1 MMSRHPSWFNG
12 AMGNLTTFL
21 LLICLPYVTSLNP
34 TCNTGKEGMLNVHFV
49 CHTHDDVGW
58 LKTVDQY
65 YYGAKNS
72 IQRAG
77 VQYILDSVV
86 RALLEDPAK
95 KFIYVE
101 SAFFFRWWD
110 EQSPDMQEK
119 VKKLVSGGQL
129 EFINGGWCMNDEGG
143 AHYNAIIDQM
153 TLGLAKIDNTFG
165 SVSRP
170 TIAWQID
177 PFGHSREQASLFA
190 QMGFEGLFFGRLDH
204 DDKTTRW
211 NSKTLEMVWEASAN
225 LGKDAWLF
233 TGVLPNG
240 YGPPSGF
247 CFDILCNDEPIMDD
261 PRLHDYNVDDRVE
274 DFLKAAADQ
283 SKAYASHDIL
293 MTMGMD
299 FHYTNAHVWYKNLDK
314 LIKYVNARQQNG
326 SKVNVFYSTPSCYLD
341 ALHKADLEWP
351 TKTDDFFPYAS
362 NNHSYWTGYFTSRPT
377 LKGYVREA
385 NNFMQAVKQFSSLLG
400 MGQDSRLETLKEAM
414 GVLQHHDAVS
424 GTAKQAVTDDYYERL
439 SNGMGE
445 AFKLVAEAYSKLQP
459 SVPGIETDINPIFC
473 PLLNESSCPPTETY
487 SSFIVTLYNPLG
499 KSRKQYPVRIPVPG
513 DTGFTVTDFQDNVVL
528 SQLVPIPKSVLQLPG
543 RVSSA
548 NYELVFFADEIP
560 PLGYTQFHVQR
571 TANRR
576 VLKRQMSSVTTP
588 ADSEND
594 LHVTIRDSLS
604 LYFDEKTKLLSG
616 IGVEKHGDITTLK
629 VNQTYLWYA
638 GMNGHNTKESDR
650 ASGAYIFRPNGTS
663 PYTIGEMV
671 NISIIEGDVVT
682 EIHQEWSSWMSQVMR
697 IYNQEPLKIEMEW
710 LVGPI
715 PIGDGI
721 GKEVINRVIW
731 GEVSTSDTFYTD
743 SNGREILK
751 RVKDSRET
759 WHLLNQ
765 EPVAGNYYP
774 VNSRLMIH
782 TDSDFTAALFNDR
795 SQGGTSL
802 QDGHM
807 ELMIH
812 RRLLHDDAFGVGE
825 ALNETAFGKGLVARG
840 KHYLIFSDLIT
851 PDCDFGC
858 QHRTLGE
865 QLMLQPILSF
875 NPSTDSTQAWKNTHN
890 TQWSGLKHPL
900 PENVHLL
907 TLEPWLNGTLLLR
920 LEHMYEKQE
929 SEHLSSPVTVDL
941 DGLFSDL
948 EILSAAEMTLA
959 ANLLKKDES
968 RYQWNVG
975 SHPSMNH
982 IDRVKELRD
991 EAEGAGD
998 DDNDDSNTLLVTLNP
1013 MEIRTFVLTVKKTTL
1028 RY

>member
-1 MMSRHPSWFNG
+1 MMSRPSSWFNG
-12 AMGNLTTFL
+12 AMGNFTTFL

-247 CFDILCNDEPIMDD
+247 CFDILCNDEPIMDN

-274 DFLKAAADQ
+274 QFIKAANDQAKGYAAD
-283 SKAYASHDIL
+283 HII
-293 MTMGMD
+293 MTMGED
-299 FHYTNAHVWYKNLDK
+299 FNYQSADMWYKNIDK
-314 LIKYVNARQQNG
+314 LIRYVNARQQNG

-424 GTAKQAVTDDYYERL
+424 GTAKQAVTNDYYERL

-459 SVPGIETDINPIFC
+459 SVPGIETDINPVFC
-473 PLLNESSCPPTETY
+473 PLLNESSCPPTETH

-548 NYELVFFADEIP
+548 TYELVFFADEIP

-594 LHVTIRDSLS
+594 LHVNIGDSLS

-782 TDSDFTAALFNDR
+782 TDNDFTAALFNDR

-875 NPSTDSTQAWKNTHN
+875 NPSTDSTQDWKNTHN

-948 EILSAAEMTLA
+948 EILSAEEMTLA

-998 DDNDDSNTLLVTLNP
+998 DDNDNSNNLLVTLNP

>member
-1 MMSRHPSWFNG
+1 MMSRPSSWFNG
-12 AMGNLTTFL
+12 AMRNLATFL
-21 LLICLPYVTSLNP
+21 LLICLTYVTSLNP

-247 CFDILCNDEPIMDD
+247 CFDILCNDEPIMDN

-459 SVPGIETDINPIFC
+459 SVPGIETDISPIFC
-473 PLLNESSCPPTETY
+473 PLLNESSCPPTETH

-528 SQLVPIPKSVLQLPG
+528 NQLVPIPKSVLQLPG

-548 NYELVFFADEIP
+548 TYELVFFADEIP
-560 PLGYTQFHVQR
+560 PLGYTQFHVQK

-594 LHVTIRDSLS
+594 LHVNIGDSLS

-782 TDSDFTAALFNDR
+782 TDNDFTAALFNDR

-875 NPSTDSTQAWKNTHN
+875 NPSTDSTQDWKNTHN

-948 EILSAAEMTLA
+948 EILSSEEMTLA

-998 DDNDDSNTLLVTLNP
+998 DDNDNSNNLLVTLNP

>member
-1 MMSRHPSWFNG
+1 
-12 AMGNLTTFL
+12 
-21 LLICLPYVTSLNP
+21 
-34 TCNTGKEGMLNVHFV
+34 
-49 CHTHDDVGW
+49 
-58 LKTVDQY
+58 
-65 YYGAKNS
+65 
-72 IQRAG
+72 
-77 VQYILDSVV
+77 
-86 RALLEDPAK
+86 
-95 KFIYVE
+95 
-101 SAFFFRWWD
+101 
-110 EQSPDMQEK
+110 
-119 VKKLVSGGQL
+119 
-129 EFINGGWCMNDEGG
+129 
-143 AHYNAIIDQM
+143 
-153 TLGLAKIDNTFG
+153 
-165 SVSRP
+165 
-170 TIAWQID
+170 
-177 PFGHSREQASLFA
+177 
-190 QMGFEGLFFGRLDH
+190 
-204 DDKTTRW
+204 
-211 NSKTLEMVWEASAN
+211 
-225 LGKDAWLF
+225 
-233 TGVLPNG
+233 
-240 YGPPSGF
+240 
-247 CFDILCNDEPIMDD
+247 
-261 PRLHDYNVDDRVE
+261 
-274 DFLKAAADQ
+274 
-283 SKAYASHDIL
+283 
-293 MTMGMD
+293 
-299 FHYTNAHVWYKNLDK
+299 
-314 LIKYVNARQQNG
+314 
-326 SKVNVFYSTPSCYLD
+326 
-341 ALHKADLEWP
+341 
-351 TKTDDFFPYAS
+351 
-362 NNHSYWTGYFTSRPT
+362 
-377 LKGYVREA
+377 
-385 NNFMQAVKQFSSLLG
+385 MQAVKQFSSLLG

-473 PLLNESSCPPTETY
+473 PLLNESSCPPTETH

-548 NYELVFFADEIP
+548 TYELVFFADEIP

-594 LHVTIRDSLS
+594 LHVNIKDSLS

-782 TDSDFTAALFNDR
+782 TDNDFTAALFNDR

-840 KHYLIFSDLIT
+840 KHYLIFSDLVT

-875 NPSTDSTQAWKNTHN
+875 NPSTDSTQAWKNTLN

-941 DGLFSDL
+941 EGLFSDL
-948 EILSAAEMTLA
+948 EILSAEEMTLA

-998 DDNDDSNTLLVTLNP
+998 DDDDDSNTLLVTLNP